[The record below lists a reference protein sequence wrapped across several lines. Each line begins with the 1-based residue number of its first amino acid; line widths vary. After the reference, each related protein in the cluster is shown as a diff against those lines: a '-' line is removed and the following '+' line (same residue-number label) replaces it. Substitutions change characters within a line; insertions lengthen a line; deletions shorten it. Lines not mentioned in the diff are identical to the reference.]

1 MNIFEPPLHA
11 YVPGAVMNLIDMSL
25 SSQSSWPSW
34 KTTREESTTETIR
47 DMISPAHGISKA

>member
-11 YVPGAVMNLIDMSL
+11 YVPGAAGAAVNLIDMSL

-34 KTTREESTTETIR
+34 KTTREESTT
-47 DMISPAHGISKA
+47 DN